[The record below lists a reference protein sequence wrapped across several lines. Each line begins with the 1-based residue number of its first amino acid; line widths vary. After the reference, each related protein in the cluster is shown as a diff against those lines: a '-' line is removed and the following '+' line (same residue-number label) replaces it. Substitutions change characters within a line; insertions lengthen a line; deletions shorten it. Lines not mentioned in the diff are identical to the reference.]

1 MSVIRPRPPEDPLRY
16 DPAAALAAGT
26 ISREAVEALA
36 DRLEAVRSEVLQDA
50 DRERVAGGAASTV
63 AFLGLPD
70 RLLADYGTTRPQSEL
85 FAILRE
91 ARRVREAVDRVV
103 VLGGAGIVG
112 ARAIVE
118 ACCHPF
124 HNELGR
130 GERGGRPRLSFVAD
144 DLDNDVA
151 QGLLDLVAPHG
162 RSRGDDLLDRWALV
176 LVDDG
181 GSAETAAVATVFRAA
196 LRDAVGG
203 DEQRLADRV
212 VSITGTTGLV
222 AASEVRT
229 DSSAAFVVPAG
240 VRGGF
245 AVFTAVGLLPA
256 SIAGCDIVRLLEGAA
271 AMNRRFREAPVADN
285 PVLQFAAVSRVAAAG
300 SGAAARSLAST
311 SRQLAAVVAW
321 CDRLRSASVGT
332 VGAGRGVPPASLA
345 VAECRRDR
353 LPVASSGSDAA
364 DLVRAEGPPAEIH
377 LPRLD
382 EHAVGQLMQMLMLA
396 TAIEDRLGGS

>member
-1 MSVIRPRPPEDPLRY
+1 MSVIRPKLPEDPLRY
-16 DPAAALAAGT
+16 DPAAAGANGT
-26 ISREAVEALA
+26 ISREAVAALA
-36 DRLEAVRSEVLQDA
+36 NRLEAVRTEVLGDA
-50 DRERVAGGAASTV
+50 DGGRAADRLAPAV

-91 ARRVREAVDRVV
+91 ARRVRETVDRVV
-103 VLGGAGIVG
+103 VIGGAGIVG

-130 GERGGRPRLSFVAD
+130 GERGGRPRLSFAAD

-162 RSRGDDLLDRWALV
+162 SSRGDDLLDRWALV
-176 LVDDG
+176 VVNER
-181 GSAETAAVATVFRAA
+181 GSAETATVFRAA
-196 LRDAVGG
+196 LRDAVAG
-203 DEQRLADRV
+203 DERLLAERV
-212 VSITGTTGLV
+212 VSIRDTSGLV
-222 AASEVRT
+222 DESVGRG
-229 DSSAAFVVPAG
+229 SPAAFTIPGG

-256 SIAGCDIVRLLEGAA
+256 SIAGCDVVRLLEGAA

-300 SGAAARSLAST
+300 SGAAGRGVAST
-311 SRQLAAVVAW
+311 SRQLTAVGAW
-321 CDRLRSASVGT
+321 CDRLRSSSVGT
-332 VGAGRGVPPASLA
+332 VGAGRGVPPPSHA
-345 VAECRRDR
+345 VAGCSRDR
-353 LPVASSGSDAA
+353 LVLPSPEPAA
-364 DLVRAEGPPAEIH
+364 AGQGGDGGATAEIH

-382 EHAVGQLMQMLMLA
+382 EHAVGQLLQMLMLA
-396 TAIEDRLGGS
+396 RAIEDRLGDP

>member
-1 MSVIRPRPPEDPLRY
+1 MSVIRPKPPEDPLRY
-16 DPAAALAAGT
+16 DPAAAGANGT
-26 ISREAVEALA
+26 ISREAVAALA
-36 DRLEAVRSEVLQDA
+36 NRLEAVRSEVLGDA
-50 DRERVAGGAASTV
+50 DGGRAADRLAPAV

-91 ARRVREAVDRVV
+91 ARRVRETVDRVV
-103 VLGGAGIVG
+103 VIGGAGIVG

-130 GERGGRPRLSFVAD
+130 GERGGRPRLSFAAD
-144 DLDNDVA
+144 GLDNDVA

-162 RSRGDDLLDRWALV
+162 RPRGDDLLDRWALV
-176 LVDDG
+176 VVNEG
-181 GSAETAAVATVFRAA
+181 GSAETATVFRAA

-203 DEQRLADRV
+203 DERLLADRV
-212 VSITGTTGLV
+212 VSITRATGLG
-222 AASEVRT
+222 AAAVVRGGCPE
-229 DSSAAFVVPAG
+229 AFTIPGG

-256 SIAGCDIVRLLEGAA
+256 SIAGCDVVRLLEGAA

-285 PVLQFAAVSRVAAAG
+285 PVLQFAAVSRIAGAG
-300 SGAAARSLAST
+300 SGAAGRGVAST
-311 SRQLAAVVAW
+311 SRQLTAVGAW
-321 CDRLRSASVGT
+321 CDRLRSSSVGT

-353 LPVASSGSDAA
+353 LVLPSPEPAA
-364 DLVRAEGPPAEIH
+364 AGQGGDGGATAEIH

-382 EHAVGQLMQMLMLA
+382 EHAVGQLLQMLMLA
-396 TAIEDRLGGS
+396 RAIEDRLGDP

>member
-1 MSVIRPRPPEDPLRY
+1 MSVIRPKPPEDPLRY
-16 DPAAALAAGT
+16 DPAAACANGT
-26 ISREAVEALA
+26 ISWEAVAALA
-36 DRLEAVRSEVLQDA
+36 DRLEAVRTEVLADA
-50 DRERVAGGAASTV
+50 DRGPATGGVAPAV

-103 VLGGAGIVG
+103 VIGGAGIMG
-112 ARAIVE
+112 ARAVCA

-130 GERGGRPRLSFVAD
+130 GERGGRPRLSFAAD

-162 RSRGDDLLDRWALV
+162 RPRGDDLLDRWALV
-176 LVDDG
+176 VVNEG
-181 GSAETAAVATVFRAA
+181 GSAETATVFRAA

-203 DEQRLADRV
+203 DERLLADRV
-212 VSITGTTGLV
+212 VSITGATGLV
-222 AASEVRT
+222 DDAVGRGSP
-229 DSSAAFVVPAG
+229 AAFAIPAG

-256 SIAGCDIVRLLEGAA
+256 SIAGCDVVRLLEGAA

-285 PVLQFAAVSRVAAAG
+285 PVLQFAAVSRVTTAW
-300 SGAAARSLAST
+300 SGAPVRGLAT
-311 SRQLAAVVAW
+311 RSRQLLPVSSW
-321 CDRLRSASVGT
+321 YERLRSARAGTAAAGAGPGT
-332 VGAGRGVPPASLA
+332 VLTSL
-345 VAECRRDR
+345 VMGEYRRDR
-353 LPVASSGSDAA
+353 LVLPSPEPAA
-364 DLVRAEGPPAEIH
+364 AGQGGAGGATAEIH

-382 EHAVGQLMQMLMLA
+382 EHAVGQLLQMLMLA
-396 TAIEDRLGGS
+396 TAIEDRLGDP

>member
-1 MSVIRPRPPEDPLRY
+1 MSVIRPKPPEDPLRY
-16 DPAAALAAGT
+16 DPAVACANGT
-26 ISREAVEALA
+26 ISREAVAALANRLEVVRTEVLGDADGGRAA
-36 DRLEAVRSEVLQDA
+36 DRLAPA
-50 DRERVAGGAASTV
+50 V

-91 ARRVREAVDRVV
+91 ARRVRETVDRVV
-103 VLGGAGIVG
+103 VIGGAGIVG

-130 GERGGRPRLSFVAD
+130 GERGGRPRLSFAAD

-151 QGLLDLVAPHG
+151 HGLLDLVAPHG
-162 RSRGDDLLDRWALV
+162 RPRGDDLLDRWALV
-176 LVDDG
+176 VVNEG
-181 GSAETAAVATVFRAA
+181 GSAETATVFRAA

-203 DEQRLADRV
+203 DERLLADRV
-212 VSITGTTGLV
+212 VSITRATGLG
-222 AASEVRT
+222 AAAVVRGGCPE
-229 DSSAAFVVPAG
+229 AFTIPAG

-256 SIAGCDIVRLLEGAA
+256 SIAGCDVVRLLEGAA

-285 PVLQFAAVSRVAAAG
+285 PVLQFAAVSRIAAAG
-300 SGAAARSLAST
+300 SGAAGRGVAST
-311 SRQLAAVVAW
+311 SRQLTAVAAW

-345 VAECRRDR
+345 VGECRRDR
-353 LPVASSGSDAA
+353 LVLPSPEPAVAGQGGAGGA
-364 DLVRAEGPPAEIH
+364 TAEIH

-382 EHAVGQLMQMLMLA
+382 EHAVGQLLQMLMLA
-396 TAIEDRLGGS
+396 TAIEDRLGDP

>member
-1 MSVIRPRPPEDPLRY
+1 MSVIRPKPPEDPLRH
-16 DPAAALAAGT
+16 DPAAALAAGA
-26 ISREAVEALA
+26 IPREAVESLA
-36 DRLEAVRSEVLQDA
+36 DRLAAVRSEVLHGA
-50 DRERVAGGAASTV
+50 GAAASAV
-63 AFLGLPD
+63 AILGLPD

-103 VLGGAGIVG
+103 VIGGAGIVG
-112 ARAIVE
+112 TRAIVE

-130 GERGGRPRLSFVAD
+130 GERGGRPRLSFAAD
-144 DLDNDVA
+144 DLDNDEA
-151 QGLLDLVAPHG
+151 HGLLDLVAPHG

-176 LVDDG
+176 DVDEG
-181 GSAETAAVATVFRAA
+181 GSAETGAAATVFRAA
-196 LRDAVGG
+196 LRDAVAG
-203 DEQRLADRV
+203 DERLLADRV
-212 VSITGTTGLV
+212 VSITRTTGLV
-222 AASEVRT
+222 DEPVGRGSP
-229 DSSAAFVVPAG
+229 AAFTIPAG

-256 SIAGCDIVRLLEGAA
+256 SIAGCDVVRLLEGAA

-300 SGAAARSLAST
+300 SGASGRGVAST
-311 SRQLAAVVAW
+311 SRQLAAVAAW

-353 LPVASSGSDAA
+353 LLVASSGSDAA
-364 DLVRAEGPPAEIH
+364 GLVRPEGPLAEIH

-396 TAIEDRLGGS
+396 TAIEERLGDP

>member
-1 MSVIRPRPPEDPLRY
+1 MSVIRPKPPEDPLRY
-16 DPAAALAAGT
+16 DPAAACANGT
-26 ISREAVEALA
+26 ISREAVAALA
-36 DRLEAVRSEVLQDA
+36 DRLEAVRSEVLGDA
-50 DRERVAGGAASTV
+50 DGGRAADRVAPAV

-91 ARRVREAVDRVV
+91 ARRVRETVDRVV
-103 VLGGAGIVG
+103 VIGGTGIMG
-112 ARAIVE
+112 ARVIVA

-162 RSRGDDLLDRWALV
+162 RPRGDDLLDRWALV
-176 LVDDG
+176 VVNEG
-181 GSAETAAVATVFRAA
+181 GSAETATVFRAA

-203 DEQRLADRV
+203 DERLLADRV
-212 VSITGTTGLV
+212 VSITRATGLG
-222 AASEVRT
+222 AAAVVRGGCPE
-229 DSSAAFVVPAG
+229 AFAIPAG

-256 SIAGCDIVRLLEGAA
+256 SIAGCDVVRLLEGAA

-285 PVLQFAAVSRVAAAG
+285 PVLQFAAVSRVATAW
-300 SGAAARSLAST
+300 SGAPVRGLAT
-311 SRQLAAVVAW
+311 RSRQLLPVSSW
-321 CDRLRSASVGT
+321 YERLRSARAGT
-332 VGAGRGVPPASLA
+332 AGVGAGPGTVLTSL
-345 VAECRRDR
+345 VVGECRRDR
-353 LPVASSGSDAA
+353 LVLPSPEPAAAGQGGAGVAT
-364 DLVRAEGPPAEIH
+364 AEIH

-382 EHAVGQLMQMLMLA
+382 EHAVGQLLQMLMLA
-396 TAIEDRLGGS
+396 TAIEDRLGDP

>member
-1 MSVIRPRPPEDPLRY
+1 MSVIRPKPPEDPLRY
-16 DPAAALAAGT
+16 DPAAAGANGT
-26 ISREAVEALA
+26 ISREAVAALA
-36 DRLEAVRSEVLQDA
+36 NRLEAVRTEVLGDA
-50 DRERVAGGAASTV
+50 DGGRAADRLAPAV

-91 ARRVREAVDRVV
+91 ARRVRETVDRVV
-103 VLGGAGIVG
+103 VIGGAGIVG

-130 GERGGRPRLSFVAD
+130 GERGGRPRLSFAAD
-144 DLDNDVA
+144 GLDNDVA

-162 RSRGDDLLDRWALV
+162 RPRGDDLLDRWALV
-176 LVDDG
+176 VVNEG
-181 GSAETAAVATVFRAA
+181 GSAETATVFRAA
-196 LRDAVGG
+196 LRDAVAG
-203 DEQRLADRV
+203 DERLLAERV
-212 VSITGTTGLV
+212 VSIRDTSGLV
-222 AASEVRT
+222 DDAVGCGSP
-229 DSSAAFVVPAG
+229 AAFTIPGG

-256 SIAGCDIVRLLEGAA
+256 SIAGCDVVRLLEGAA

-285 PVLQFAAVSRVAAAG
+285 PVLQFAAVSRIAAAG
-300 SGAAARSLAST
+300 SGAAGRGVAST
-311 SRQLAAVVAW
+311 SRQLTAVAAW

-332 VGAGRGVPPASLA
+332 VGAGRGVTPASLA
-345 VAECRRDR
+345 VAEFRRDR
-353 LPVASSGSDAA
+353 LVLPSPEPAAAGQGGAGVAA
-364 DLVRAEGPPAEIH
+364 AEIH

-382 EHAVGQLMQMLMLA
+382 EHAVGQLLQMLMLA
-396 TAIEDRLGGS
+396 RAIEDRLGDP

>member
-1 MSVIRPRPPEDPLRY
+1 MSVIRPKLPEDPLRY
-16 DPAAALAAGT
+16 DPAAAGANGT
-26 ISREAVEALA
+26 ISREAVAALA
-36 DRLEAVRSEVLQDA
+36 NRLEAVRTEVLGDA
-50 DRERVAGGAASTV
+50 DGGRAADRLAPAV

-91 ARRVREAVDRVV
+91 ARRVRETVDRVV
-103 VLGGAGIVG
+103 VIGGAGIVG

-130 GERGGRPRLSFVAD
+130 GERGGRPRLSFAAD

-162 RSRGDDLLDRWALV
+162 SSRGDDLLDRWALV
-176 LVDDG
+176 VVNER
-181 GSAETAAVATVFRAA
+181 GSAETATVFRAA
-196 LRDAVGG
+196 LRDAVAG
-203 DEQRLADRV
+203 DERLLAERV
-212 VSITGTTGLV
+212 VSIRDTSGLV
-222 AASEVRT
+222 DESVGRG
-229 DSSAAFVVPAG
+229 SPAAFTIPGG

-256 SIAGCDIVRLLEGAA
+256 SIAGCDVVRLLEGAA

-300 SGAAARSLAST
+300 SGAAGRGVAST
-311 SRQLAAVVAW
+311 SRQLTAVGAW
-321 CDRLRSASVGT
+321 CDRLRSSSVGT

-353 LPVASSGSDAA
+353 LVLPSPEPAA
-364 DLVRAEGPPAEIH
+364 AGQGGDGGATAEIH

-382 EHAVGQLMQMLMLA
+382 EHAVGQLLQMLMLA
-396 TAIEDRLGGS
+396 RAIEDRLGDP

>member
-1 MSVIRPRPPEDPLRY
+1 MSVIRPKPPEDPLRY
-16 DPAAALAAGT
+16 DPAAAGANGT
-26 ISREAVEALA
+26 ISREAVAALA
-36 DRLEAVRSEVLQDA
+36 NRLEAVRTEVLGDA
-50 DRERVAGGAASTV
+50 DGGRAADRVAPAV

-70 RLLADYGTTRPQSEL
+70 RLLTDYGTTRPQSEL

-91 ARRVREAVDRVV
+91 ARRVRETVDRVV
-103 VLGGAGIVG
+103 VIGGAGIVG
-112 ARAIVE
+112 ARAIFE

-130 GERGGRPRLSFVAD
+130 GERGGRPRLSFAAD

-176 LVDDG
+176 VVNEG
-181 GSAETAAVATVFRAA
+181 GSAETATVFRAA

-203 DEQRLADRV
+203 DERLLADRV
-212 VSITGTTGLV
+212 VSITRATGLG
-222 AASEVRT
+222 AAAVVRGGCPE
-229 DSSAAFVVPAG
+229 AFTIPAG

-256 SIAGCDIVRLLEGAA
+256 SIAGCDVVRLLEGAA

-285 PVLQFAAVSRVAAAG
+285 PVLQFAAVSRIAAAG
-300 SGAAARSLAST
+300 SGAEGRGVAST
-311 SRQLAAVVAW
+311 SRQLTAVAAW
-321 CDRLRSASVGT
+321 CDRLRPASVGT

-345 VAECRRDR
+345 VAEWRRDR
-353 LPVASSGSDAA
+353 LVLPSPGPAA
-364 DLVRAEGPPAEIH
+364 AGQGGDGGATAEIH

-382 EHAVGQLMQMLMLA
+382 EHAVGQLLQMLMLA
-396 TAIEDRLGGS
+396 RAIEDRLGDP